1 MSVSDLPKSAPSEAA
16 AGVEQID
23 VRAVNRKTER
33 LQYASRQKIY
43 PKLTSGFFRNVK
55 WLVMARLHGHL
66 LCGCPGFGGI
76 AELGFPI
83 RRS

>member
-43 PKLTSGFFRNVK
+43 PKLTSGFFRT
-55 WLVMARLHGHL
+55 
-66 LCGCPGFGGI
+66 
-76 AELGFPI
+76 
-83 RRS
+83 